1 VSPPPSAPAPA
12 NDLLER
18 GTAVGRFVVLGLLG
32 KGGMG
37 EVYAAHDPE
46 LDRKVAIKLLRG
58 GGDDESADARMR
70 LLREAQAIARVS
82 HPNVVVV
89 YDVGTFGGRV
99 FIAMELVEGHTL
111 RYWTHARERTWP
123 ELLEVFAAAGRGLAA
138 AHERGLV
145 HRDFKPDNV
154 MIGADGQARVMD
166 FGLVQL
172 GAPGG
177 EPEAPVSEPVP
188 TDPAQGIPDDSRRGS
203 SSFAQASPSREV
215 RNPPEG
221 SDEEDLFATR
231 QVGVT
236 RQVAAPTVSW
246 SSSASGP
253 LSIELT
259 RTGTNLG
266 TPAYMSPEQF
276 RNEPTDPRTDQFSF
290 CVALYEAIYG
300 ERPFLGATV
309 QELSEAVCNGR
320 LRPEPPGSSVPG
332 WIRELLVR
340 GLARQP
346 AERWPSM
353 NTLLAEMEKQPAI
366 ASRRRFASAA
376 AAKLAGIWEAPRG
389 DTPVETP
396 AKVEM
401 RQAFLASGKT
411 YAAKAW
417 QGVSDTLDRYA
428 RRWSELYI
436 EACEATRV
444 RGEQSDE
451 VLDLRMACLDEGRG
465 DLAALVRLYRYPTA
479 EVIENA
485 VAAANALGTLERC
498 ENVELLR
505 SGVRPPPDVA
515 TRQVVD
521 RLRGELAELRA
532 LTRVGRLKDGIAVA
546 TPLEREARAV
556 GYAPLLAEVLFAV
569 CRLAEEQGAPAEA
582 ARLCEEAFSIAL
594 ASRHD
599 ETAAETATQM
609 LGYTWTRPEVSDVW
623 SRTAEAVLRRIG
635 GHDRLWGWLYTNR
648 ALVQSRHGNLE
659 EALAN
664 EHRAVAAKEKA
675 LGPDDPDVGISVTN
689 LAVYL
694 DDLGRLAEAIEVARR
709 AVEIV
714 ERGVG
719 PDHPR
724 AGISL
729 SNLAEFLGRAERW
742 DEAVTHGERALGIF
756 EREAREDGLLVFIAA
771 TVVGIAY
778 LGAGQSEPALAV
790 LERADRMATRT
801 RPAPSTEPR
810 RGSRSRA
817 LYAPRAATPPAVRRS
832 PAPRARS
839 TPALPRP
846 RRCAASSPRST
857 PGSPPARRAES
868 QNASS
873 AGELG
878 SPELIAGGSEP
889 SQGSEF
895 RDPVSNRRRRACRS

>member
-1 VSPPPSAPAPA
+1 
-12 NDLLER
+12 
-18 GTAVGRFVVLGLLG
+18 
-32 KGGMG
+32 MG

-58 GGDDESADARMR
+58 GGDESADARMR

-82 HPNVVVV
+82 HPNVVVI

-138 AHERGLV
+138 AHERALV

-172 GAPGG
+172 GATGREQ
-177 EPEAPVSEPVP
+177 EPTSEPAPAAPVVRTSESPRR
-188 TDPAQGIPDDSRRGS
+188 DDL
-203 SSFAQASPSREV
+203 Q
-215 RNPPEG
+215 
-221 SDEEDLFATR
+221 DEEDLFVTR
-231 QVGVT
+231 QVGVG
-236 RQVAAPTVSW
+236 VGAGGGAGVPTMSW
-246 SSSASGP
+246 SGSASGP

-259 RTGTNLG
+259 RTGTSLG
-266 TPAYMSPEQF
+266 TPAYMAPEQF
-276 RNEPTDPRTDQFSF
+276 RNEPTDARTDQFSF

-300 ERPFLGATV
+300 ERPFLGATM
-309 QELSEAVCNGR
+309 QELSDAVCGGR
-320 LRPEPPGSSVPG
+320 LRPEPPGTSVPG

-340 GLARQP
+340 GLARHP

-353 NTLLAEMEKQPAI
+353 NALLAEMEKQPAI
-366 ASRRRFASAA
+366 ASRRRFANAA

-401 RQAFLASGKT
+401 RQSFLASGKP
-411 YAAKAW
+411 YAGKAW
-417 QGVSDTLDRYA
+417 QGVSETLDRYT
-428 RRWSELYI
+428 RRWSELYV

-465 DLAALVRLYRYPTA
+465 DLAALVRLFRYPTA

-532 LTRVGRLKDGIAVA
+532 LTRVGRLKDGVAIA
-546 TPLEREARAV
+546 TSLEREARAV

-582 ARLCEEAFSIAL
+582 ARLCEEAFSTAL
-594 ASRHD
+594 TCRHD
-599 ETAAETATQM
+599 ETAAEAATQ
-609 LGYTWTRPEVSDVW
+609 LVGYTWTRLEVSEVW
-623 SRTAEAVLRRIG
+623 SRIAEALLRRIG
-635 GHDRLWGWLYTNR
+635 GHDRLWGWLHTNR
-648 ALVQSRHGNLE
+648 ALVQSRHGRVE

-675 LGPDDPDVGISVTN
+675 LGPDDPDVGISVGN

-694 DDLGRLAEAIEVARR
+694 DDLGRLSEAIEVARR
-709 AVEIV
+709 AVELV

-724 AGISL
+724 TGIGL
-729 SNLAEFLGRAERW
+729 ANLAEFLGRAERW
-742 DEAVTHGERALGIF
+742 DDAVTYGERALAIF
-756 EREAREDGLLVFIAA
+756 EREARQDGLLVFIAA

-790 LERADRMATRT
+790 LERADRIGDAHAPSPVFRAQARFALARALSAAGREPARAEALART
-801 RPAPSTEPR
+801 ARAEYAGAPST
-810 RGSRSRA
+810 
-817 LYAPRAATPPAVRRS
+817 PAVRRE
-832 PAPRARS
+832 
-839 TPALPRP
+839 L
-846 RRCAASSPRST
+846 AAIDAWLAKR
-857 PGSPPARRAES
+857 
-868 QNASS
+868 
-873 AGELG
+873 
-878 SPELIAGGSEP
+878 
-889 SQGSEF
+889 
-895 RDPVSNRRRRACRS
+895 